1 MVQVPGSL
9 RAAAS
14 ELHTQAGTVNTARRE
29 LNALG
34 WLQDKVAQEGLEGL
48 AVAFGAA
55 FDLLEKDV
63 RFMSKMVATSAKTYE
78 HLDGTLF
85 PQYIAEV
92 CRRREERLNAPMT
105 PGA

>member
-34 WLQDKVAQEGLEGL
+34 WFRDKGAQEGLEGL

-55 FDLLEKDV
+55 FDVLEKDI
-63 RFMSKMVATSAKTYE
+63 RFMSTQTATSADVYE
-78 HLDGTLF
+78 TVDGHLL

-92 CRRREERLNAPMT
+92 CRRREERRNAPLA